1 MCLVRWGRRRR
12 GRRGGWWCRWPGWP
26 AQPSSRA
33 GKTKQMSKDRE
44 RLKLKK
50 KRDWKPVS
58 RHSPPKDS
66 RCHSLN
72 YSLTCCCVDFQPR
85 FSFKSDTMSLTPTG
99 DVLLHWN
106 SCKFE
111 SDSRRE
117 SFLDKNTISWQG
129 HLELM
134 WVVLN
139 VYWSVVEADFFFVL
153 TWVWLWK
160 LQICDNICLA
170 ISICMIKNDK

>member
-1 MCLVRWGRRRR
+1 M
-12 GRRGGWWCRWPGWP
+12 
-26 AQPSSRA
+26 
-33 GKTKQMSKDRE
+33 
-44 RLKLKK
+44 
-50 KRDWKPVS
+50 S

-106 SCKFE
+106 SCKLE

-134 WVVLN
+134 SGNKCLLI
-139 VYWSVVEADFFFVL
+139 FFRLIFCLFWHESDSENFRYVIKFVL
-153 TWVWLWK
+153 QYPSAQSKTSREILRKYRGSQFMYFNKKTVH
-160 LQICDNICLA
+160 ICTNSLGRG
-170 ISICMIKNDK
+170 SKE